1 MSSKSATEPATPEV
15 YCGKVALRLDCWHD
29 YMFGQQKELN
39 QQLAKEFEKHKLT
52 AWKVSAADTAQRH
65 IAGNDTLVPIS
76 VRIQLLYLVFSQSIY

>member
-15 YCGKVALRLDCWHD
+15 HREEVVLRLDYWHD

-39 QQLAKEFEKHKLT
+39 QQLAKEFEKHNLT
-52 AWKVSAADTAQRH
+52 AWEVSAADTAGRH

-76 VRIQLLYLVFSQSIY
+76 VRIQLL